1 MQIFRKE
8 KQKNALDT
16 PKRQH
21 FIAEIFHIHNTQDKM
36 RAFLDIIHK
45 SFLYIYFHSH
55 ENESSLLLLAL
66 LVEIKRRY
74 ILFCG
79 NGAYI
84 TPAMSAIIIPFH
96 TSLLK
101 IQLLLVW
108 VKTE

>member
-1 MQIFRKE
+1 M
-8 KQKNALDT
+8 

-21 FIAEIFHIHNTQDKM
+21 FIAEIFHTHNTQDKM
-36 RAFLDIIHK
+36 RAFLDTIHK
-45 SFLYIYFHSH
+45 SFLYIYFHFH
-55 ENESSLLLLAL
+55 ENESFLLLLAL

-74 ILFCG
+74 ILFCV

-84 TPAMSAIIIPFH
+84 TSAVSAIIIPFH

-108 VKTE
+108 VKQKRNIPNLIFNY